1 MGESELKKLIVLL
14 FASILVI
21 TACQSDEEVV
31 VESQSG
37 DITKDEFYNELKER
51 HGEEVLEQI
60 TKEMVL
66 ESQYDVS
73 QEEID
78 QDIEEFKSQLGPQF
92 EQFLAQQGY
101 ENEEDFR
108 NDFYMSQ
115 LEFKAATDDL
125 DVSDEDVRMRYENMQ
140 QEVKARHILVEDQ
153 STAEEVI
160 QEYEDGQEFAA
171 LAEEYSTDGSASSGG
186 DLGYFTGGDMVLPF
200 ERAAFSLD
208 VGEISEPVETQH
220 GWHVIL
226 VEDKREADVELD
238 SFENMESQIRESLLA
253 SQVSQDELN
262 SIIDEVMNEADVS
275 IQDDDLDHIFDSEN
289 ESEDE

>member
-14 FASILVI
+14 FASILFI
-21 TACQSDEEVV
+21 TACQSEEEVV
-31 VESQSG
+31 VESESG

-73 QEEID
+73 QEEVD

-140 QEVKARHILVEDQ
+140 QEVKARHILVEDK

-160 QEYEDGQEFAA
+160 QKYEDGQEFTA

-262 SIIDEVMNEADVS
+262 SIIDDVMNEADVS

>member
-1 MGESELKKLIVLL
+1 MKKLIVLL

>member
-1 MGESELKKLIVLL
+1 MKKLIVLL
-14 FASILVI
+14 FASILFI
-21 TACQSDEEVV
+21 TACQSEEEVV
-31 VESQSG
+31 VESESG

-73 QEEID
+73 QEEVD

-140 QEVKARHILVEDQ
+140 QEVKARHILVEDK

-160 QEYEDGQEFAA
+160 QKYEDGQEFTA

-262 SIIDEVMNEADVS
+262 SIIDDVMNEADVS

>member
-1 MGESELKKLIVLL
+1 MKKLIVLL
-14 FASILVI
+14 LASILFI
-21 TACQSDEEVV
+21 TACQSEEEVV
-31 VESQSG
+31 VESETG
-37 DITKDEFYNELKER
+37 NITKDEFYNELKER

-140 QEVKARHILVEDQ
+140 QEVKARHILVEDK

-160 QEYEDGQEFAA
+160 QKYEDGQEFEA

-262 SIIDEVMNEADVS
+262 SIIDDVMNEADVS